1 MRYWGFREGRGNEV
15 LEEMIIVSKT
25 RWELFTTDWL
35 SLSSQDTAFW
45 YLPFD
50 LVVATL
56 LTEAGT
62 LYTTR
67 KIVNCPW
74 DQVLPQDIKHTDSWA
89 NGPSFILIKA
99 NQQLA
104 VVAPLTLHD
113 YYYFAILYSPCT
125 HVPVDVHLM
134 CHYSKLLPLFL
145 L

>member
-1 MRYWGFREGRGNEV
+1 MRYWGFREGRGKEV

-25 RWELFTTDWL
+25 RWELFTTDCHYRHKTL
-35 SLSSQDTAFW
+35 LFW

>member
-1 MRYWGFREGRGNEV
+1 MRYWGFREGRGKEV